1 MKNVAALK
9 NKEKVNMKQNYEKKI
24 STLENQL
31 KDKDLKIESL
41 TEERVDISWQ
51 TYIVI

>member
-1 MKNVAALK
+1 MKD
-9 NKEKVNMKQNYEKKI
+9 KENANMKQNYEKKI

-41 TEERVDISWQ
+41 TEEKVKI
-51 TYIVI
+51 YFMC

>member
-1 MKNVAALK
+1 MENVTIVK
-9 NKEKVNMKQNYEKKI
+9 DKEKGNMKQNYEKKI

-41 TEERVDISWQ
+41 TEEKVKNYFMW
-51 TYIVI
+51 